1 LGRPTSGGYSGGS
14 GGGDRRPRRDFRQN
28 YNRRRVCQ
36 FCVDKI
42 NYIDYKDVN
51 RLRRFLSDRARIE
64 PRRSTGTCAKHQ
76 RRLSTAIKRARSIA
90 LLPYTPDQLKTL
102 GFSRPEGFRGRESGG
117 GYRGGGGGGG
127 RYQRSEGG
135 GGGGYQR
142 SEGGGGYQRSE
153 GGYRGSRPT
162 SPAPPPATS
171 PAPEAAPATPASE
184 PSAAPESTPTE

>member
-1 LGRPTSGGYSGGS
+1 MGRPTSGGYSGGS

-90 LLPYTPDQLKTL
+90 LLPYTPEQLKTL
-102 GFSRPEGFRGRESGG
+102 GFSRPEGFRREGGG
-117 GYRGGGGGGG
+117 GYRGGGGGG

-135 GGGGYQR
+135 GGYQR
-142 SEGGGGYQRSE
+142 SEGGGYQRSE
-153 GGYRGSRPT
+153 GGYRGSRPS
-162 SPAPPPATS
+162 SPAP
-171 PAPEAAPATPASE
+171 APTTEAAPAQPAE
-184 PSAAPESTPTE
+184 APESTPTE